1 MNVMAK
7 RRLLLLLARRF
18 LAALSP
24 FLKIALIKMPLML
37 ATTVIIIKPRV
48 QVMTSNIKG
57 SNILNVGSMIP
68 LPII

>member
-1 MNVMAK
+1 MAK
-7 RRLLLLLARRF
+7 RRLLLSLARQF

-24 FLKIALIKMPLML
+24 FLKMALIKMNLIL
-37 ATTVIIIKPRV
+37 ARTVIITKPRV